1 MGWRKGNNFLD
12 KGARGVRVHA
22 HIKIRE
28 RNKINMCRIYINLYI
43 YKKRGNKFVVLT
55 LTKKIEKKLY
65 EAYKKAL
72 NRMSRPTSC
81 STTGIKIMKLK

>member
-43 YKKRGNKFVVLT
+43 YIKRGNKFVVLT
-55 LTKKIEKKLY
+55 LTKK
-65 EAYKKAL
+65 
-72 NRMSRPTSC
+72 
-81 STTGIKIMKLK
+81 KLKKNYTKLTKRR